1 MRVLLTGV
9 SGFIGRRL
17 FSRFVE
23 RGDRVTGLVRSPVS
37 IFGGETVVVPGLA
50 PANIGEAI
58 SGRSFD
64 VVVNLAAAG
73 VTPSDRDPSTLTQ
86 INSFLPCAL
95 ATIARDAGAK
105 AFIQVG
111 SSAEYACKANF
122 EPMTEESPLENKKL
136 YGASKAAAALLTQA
150 LGAQIALPVMAL
162 RLFNVFG
169 PGEAS
174 HRLLPS
180 LVTKLKE
187 GQGVSLSAGTQIRDF
202 IHVDDVCAGIIAAV
216 DALTENP
223 ALSGCYNLS
232 TGIGTTVKDFARIV
246 AGAMHS
252 DMKLLRFGELPMR
265 PDDLPYVVGC
275 PDKFTKNIGWK
286 PNLCLSE
293 GVSKSVEELIEA
305 NR

>member
-17 FSRFVE
+17 FNRFAE
-23 RGDRVTGLVRSPVS
+23 RGDTVTGLVRSPVNLS
-37 IFGGETVVVPGLA
+37 GGETVVVPRLT
-50 PANIGEAI
+50 PENIGAVI
-58 SGRSFD
+58 SGRSID

-95 ATIARDAGAK
+95 AVIARDAGAK
-105 AFIQVG
+105 AFIQIG
-111 SSAEYACKANF
+111 SSAEYARTATS
-122 EPMTEESPLENKKL
+122 EPITEESPLENEKL

-150 LGAQIALPVMAL
+150 FGAQIALPVMVL

-169 PGEAS
+169 PGEAP

-180 LVTKLKE
+180 LVTKLNK

-202 IHVDDVCAGIIAAV
+202 IHVDDACAGITAAV
-216 DALTENP
+216 DALLANP
-223 ALSGCYNLS
+223 ALAGCYNLS
-232 TGIGTTVKDFARIV
+232 TGIGTTVKDFALIV
-246 AGAMHS
+246 AGAMQS
-252 DMKLLRFGELPMR
+252 EIELLRFGELLMR

-275 PDKFTKNIGWK
+275 PDKFTQKIGWK
-286 PNLCLSE
+286 PNLSLLE
-293 GVSKSVEELIEA
+293 GVSKSVKELIEA
-305 NR
+305 DR